1 MNISYIENVLML
13 FCKLLLFHFYS
24 EQMFALQ
31 KVCVNAL
38 LQAFAFPRYGHMS
51 LSCRYHCV
59 NALLQAFAFP
69 QYPFK
74 NPLFM
79 RVCEPVFAGIYLTI
93 LIISIFRHFLGFF

>member
-1 MNISYIENVLML
+1 M
-13 FCKLLLFHFYS
+13 
-24 EQMFALQ
+24 
-31 KVCVNAL
+31 CVNAL
-38 LQAFAFPRYGHMS
+38 LQAFAFPLDNALS
-51 LSCRYHCV
+51 LHQCHCV

-93 LIISIFRHFLGFF
+93 LIISVFRHFLGFFWRDD

>member
-1 MNISYIENVLML
+1 MDRN
-13 FCKLLLFHFYS
+13 
-24 EQMFALQ
+24 
-31 KVCVNAL
+31 CVNAL
-38 LQAFAFPRYGHMS
+38 LQAFAFPQESS
-51 LSCRYHCV
+51 LLWKLKKCVNALLQAFAFPLKTTTLSNIYCV

-93 LIISIFRHFLGFF
+93 LIISVFCYFLGFF